1 MEQEEILRQEA
12 IRLYLQGVAVKLI
25 SEQVNRS
32 RQWVYKWLNEFK
44 EGSSDWYKTK
54 STAPKTIHTKTSEQ
68 TEQLVID
75 IRKQLQNKPYAQKGV
90 FYMNLNAWVLIPLQY
105 QQ

>member
-12 IRLYLQGVAVKLI
+12 IRLHLQGVSVKLI
-25 SEQVNRS
+25 SEQVNRT

-54 STAPKTIHTKTSEQ
+54 SAVPKISEGRLSFLLFQ
-68 TEQLVID
+68 HYRYRESLC
-75 IRKQLQNKPYAQKGV
+75 RCLSY
-90 FYMNLNAWVLIPLQY
+90 Y
-105 QQ
+105 Q